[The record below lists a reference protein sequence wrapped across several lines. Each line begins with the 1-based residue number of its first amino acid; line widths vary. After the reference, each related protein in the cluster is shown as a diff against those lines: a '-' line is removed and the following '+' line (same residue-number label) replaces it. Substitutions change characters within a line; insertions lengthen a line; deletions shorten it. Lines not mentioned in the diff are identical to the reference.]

1 MTEPVGC
8 QPLDTRKR
16 RKGFTQLNRYHPHM
30 KTLYL
35 MRHAKSS
42 WKESDLADFDRP
54 LNERGRRAAPFMGKV
69 IAERGM
75 SIDRIA
81 SSTAKRARRTA
92 KLFKEAAAITSEL
105 VLDDRIYEASPSTLL
120 YVVSE
125 TDDQVDSLMLVGH
138 NPGMEGTIRVL
149 TGEAE
154 PMPTAAIAIIN
165 LEIDSWKE
173 ISAGTGKLQA
183 VVRPRDEMEE
193 N

>member
-1 MTEPVGC
+1 
-8 QPLDTRKR
+8 
-16 RKGFTQLNRYHPHM
+16 
-30 KTLYL
+30 
-35 MRHAKSS
+35 
-42 WKESDLADFDRP
+42 
-54 LNERGRRAAPFMGKV
+54 MGKL
-69 IAERGM
+69 IAAQGV
-75 SIDRIA
+75 SIDRIT
-81 SSTAKRARRTA
+81 SSTAKRARKTA
-92 KLFKEAAAITSEL
+92 KLFKEAAAIKTEL
-105 VLDDRIYEASPSTLL
+105 TFDYRIYEASPNTLI
-120 YVVSE
+120 YVASE
-125 TDDQVDSLMLVGH
+125 TDDKVNALMLVGH

>member
-1 MTEPVGC
+1 
-8 QPLDTRKR
+8 
-16 RKGFTQLNRYHPHM
+16 
-30 KTLYL
+30 
-35 MRHAKSS
+35 
-42 WKESDLADFDRP
+42 
-54 LNERGRRAAPFMGKV
+54 MGKV

>member
-1 MTEPVGC
+1 
-8 QPLDTRKR
+8 
-16 RKGFTQLNRYHPHM
+16 
-30 KTLYL
+30 
-35 MRHAKSS
+35 
-42 WKESDLADFDRP
+42 
-54 LNERGRRAAPFMGKV
+54 MGKV

-81 SSTAKRARRTA
+81 SSIAKRARRTA